1 MNRVR
6 AADCCDGLGNEQAMA
21 EVFVG
26 LEAQQTTAALPRET
40 RQIFDGVGQ
49 IREMFQIRSCVT
61 LPIAIGAVG
70 VTNIKRTTENR
81 EMTVSDAF
89 VGARLAQSVFGET
102 FLAALWTLANI
113 DQTLDMVIQ

>member
-6 AADCCDGLGNEQAMA
+6 AADCCDGIGNKQAMA

-40 RQIFDGVGQ
+40 RQIFDGLGQ
-49 IREMFQIRSCVT
+49 IREMSQIRTRVNF
-61 LPIAIGAVG
+61 PIAVDAVG
-70 VTNIKRTTENR
+70 VANFERTTENR

-89 VGARLAQSVFGET
+89 VGARFA
-102 FLAALWTLANI
+102 
-113 DQTLDMVIQ
+113 